1 MTTPRTLMSR
11 IARDRLAIAGTR
23 ASVRAAA
30 PLTIDQAIEA
40 LDAAGEV
47 LRRLS
52 EETNDAQLLARYH
65 AAQRAILKE
74 IIALAKIALSQHD
87 AEYRVL
93 TANFRKAKD
102 DLVAAKTKAN
112 ELADRLNLTADVL
125 GAMTKLI
132 SAIG

>member
-1 MTTPRTLMSR
+1 MTTPRTLISR
-11 IARDRLAIAGTR
+11 IARDRAAIASTR

-30 PLTIDQAIEA
+30 PLTIDQALEA

-47 LRRLS
+47 LQRLS
-52 EETNDAQLLARYH
+52 EQTNDAQLLARYH

-74 IIALAKIALSQHD
+74 IAALAAIALSQG
-87 AEYRVL
+87 AAQYRVL

-112 ELADRLNLTADVL
+112 ELAERLNLTADVL